1 MCHTITKQKDY
12 DTLVAY
18 RIWIEN
24 YLKKNHIEEK
34 FGKGMAALYIHNTFE
49 HIYFRCFTHL
59 SRDMKRVNKYLK
71 KYPDLADSLEEK
83 KYRLTRYYKTSRW
96 IGYWKLKDYIKR
108 GRI

>member
-1 MCHTITKQKDY
+1 
-12 DTLVAY
+12 
-18 RIWIEN
+18 
-24 YLKKNHIEEK
+24 
-34 FGKGMAALYIHNTFE
+34 
-49 HIYFRCFTHL
+49 
-59 SRDMKRVNKYLK
+59 MKRVNKYLK